1 MPACPECGER
11 MRLVSIEP
19 LFHYTNLDQHSYI
32 CECGEAS
39 RIWSLA
45 GKPLLM
51 DRLGEVYNLVKKV
64 AVGREPYKPS
74 CVARRG

>member
-32 CECGEAS
+32 CECGE
-39 RIWSLA
+39 SL
-45 GKPLLM
+45 K
-51 DRLGEVYNLVKKV
+51 NL
-64 AVGREPYKPS
+64 
-74 CVARRG
+74 VARR